1 MGHLH
6 GFGSTEGYYRGKVL
20 GLRRRGRPCDGPFDP
35 ETGRGYVPH
44 VRADYH
50 DAIHVKRAT
59 VIVLLLE
66 IFGGISPQA
75 RAHIGHLA
83 MRARGRGARDSTR
96 YGRSRTSA
104 RSYFVHHTQ
113 RLSLA
118 AVLQDARAITCSIR
132 GRRRAHL
139 AGLAGA
145 TL

>member
-1 MGHLH
+1 
-6 GFGSTEGYYRGKVL
+6 
-20 GLRRRGRPCDGPFDP
+20 
-35 ETGRGYVPH
+35 
-44 VRADYH
+44 
-50 DAIHVKRAT
+50 
-59 VIVLLLE
+59 
-66 IFGGISPQA
+66 
-75 RAHIGHLA
+75 
-83 MRARGRGARDSTR
+83 MRARGKGARDSTR

-118 AVLQDARAITCSIR
+118 AVLQDARAITRSIR